1 MWRYRLLGK
10 YSASLAAWIGVVSL
24 FGSQTKLNLTII
36 LISSWIN
43 SSAFIAADPVIPA
56 MKNFIH
62 KIHVNE
68 MSTIQNKY
76 IWLTAKLYKPL
87 ESSEFGLW
95 K

>member
-43 SSAFIAADPVIPA
+43 SSACIIPA